1 MSDLQSVIGEMEAMG
16 TAQNR
21 KVYRRHG
28 VLGDQFG
35 VSYADLG
42 KLAKRL
48 KTNHAL
54 AGELWA
60 TGNHD
65 ARVLACRLCDPAAAD
80 DALLDAWVADCD
92 SYVLADALSAPAS
105 RAGDPVARHERWRDD
120 DREWVG
126 RTAWLIVAHLAN
138 RESDEPDDDWYA
150 SRLPIV
156 ERQVHGRA
164 NRVRDA
170 MVLALIAIGARSDE
184 LEAAVAAAGERI
196 GDVEVDHGETGCKT
210 PDMGPYLHKTRAHRR
225 KKQQKAA
232 AGKA

>member
-1 MSDLQSVIGEMEAMG
+1 MGELEAMG
-16 TAQNR
+16 TEQNR

-28 VLGDQFG
+28 VLGEQFG
-35 VSYADLG
+35 VSYANLG
-42 KLAKRL
+42 LLTKKL

-54 AGELWA
+54 ARELWA

-65 ARVLACRLCDPAAAD
+65 ARVLACRVCDPAAAD

-92 SYVLADALSAPAS
+92 SYVLSDALSGPAS
-105 RAGDPVARHERWRDD
+105 KAGDPVARHERWRDD

-126 RTAWLIVAHLAN
+126 RTAWLIVANLAN
-138 RESDEPDDDWYA
+138 RDAGEPGDDWFA

-156 ERQVHGRA
+156 ERQVHGRK

-184 LEAAVAAAGERI
+184 LEAAVAAAGEGI
-196 GDVEVDHGETGCKT
+196 GHVEVDHGETGCKT

-232 AGKA
+232 ARKA